1 MEKTK
6 MRKKSLGNAH
16 FQKEKQIK
24 FKKIINQ
31 LSEEEQDVHPGLP
44 DLHELLRPNLD
55 PLRHARHP
63 QLQDIPDHQGIGKE
77 ACNKFSGQGEL

>member
-24 FKKIINQ
+24 FKKIIN
-31 LSEEEQDVHPGLP
+31 HPGLP

-63 QLQDIPDHQGIGKE
+63 QLQDVPDHQGIGKE